1 MRYRRKNA
9 RAITVFVE
17 MRYFTSF
24 LTRLLQF
31 TMRLLISLLVLVP
44 FFSFGQTDYRHVIKQ
59 ALADKSGKEVCVNM
73 VVPDKQTAIAVAE
86 PILFK
91 VYGQNQIVGEKP
103 YNVSLIDG
111 YWVLTGSLPKGWL
124 GGTFLIILSAK
135 DGRVI
140 KLTHY
145 K

>member
-1 MRYRRKNA
+1 MKYILVCIILLPLLSA
-9 RAITVFVE
+9 AQQ
-17 MRYFTSF
+17 
-24 LTRLLQF
+24 LTK
-31 TMRLLISLLVLVP
+31 TE
-44 FFSFGQTDYRHVIKQ
+44 
-59 ALADKSGKEVCVNM
+59 LADSRAMIKSALSDKNNKQILVDKVISDKE
-73 VVPDKQTAIAVAE
+73 TAIAVAE

-91 VYGQNQIVGEKP
+91 IYGKNQILSEKP
-103 YNVSLIDG
+103 YQVELVDG
-111 YWVLTGSLPKGWL
+111 YWILNGTLPKGYL